1 MWFSCTC
8 TFSQSYFLN
17 SVVPASEAKRRKF
30 SAVAVVVV
38 VVVVVIKLFISK
50 ERQDQ
55 FKVTLYTL
63 FIHYGLATALA
74 PFGCSSLYL
83 SLILSMSIDVP
94 LASNSF
100 SSLSFY
106 LSFSL
111 FFLVCLIAWL
121 AV

>member
-38 VVVVVIKLFISK
+38 VIKLFISK
-50 ERQDQ
+50 EREDQ

-74 PFGCSSLYL
+74 PFGCSSLYQ

-100 SSLSFY
+100 
-106 LSFSL
+106 
-111 FFLVCLIAWL
+111 
-121 AV
+121 